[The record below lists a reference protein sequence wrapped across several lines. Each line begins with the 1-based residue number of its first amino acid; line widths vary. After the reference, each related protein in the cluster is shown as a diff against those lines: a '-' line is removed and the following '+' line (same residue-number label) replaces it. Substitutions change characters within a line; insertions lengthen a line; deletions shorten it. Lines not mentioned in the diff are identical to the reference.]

1 MTRMKFFA
9 YGLLLMALA
18 LPAWSQSASVMI
30 EDLTWPE
37 IRSAIT
43 AGKTTAIYYAGS
55 AEQNGP
61 HMAIGKHNFIAQ
73 YAARRIAEELGNAL
87 VYPVMPYALT
97 GDPAKKTGHMRFPG
111 SVSLSADTFGGVAR
125 ETAESAISAGFKNIF
140 LMGDHGGGQDVLK
153 KVAAE
158 LDAQWAPK
166 GIRIHYVPDVYYKSQ
181 EQVDRYLKEHNLPGG
196 AHAGIPDTAQ
206 VMFLDHDKRWIRRDK
221 LAPGDKTNGVDG
233 DPRQATPEMGK
244 VFIQYKVTAA
254 VAQIRGMLSGKE

>member
-1 MTRMKFFA
+1 MKLFA
-9 YGLLLMALA
+9 SALLLISLAFPALA
-18 LPAWSQSASVMI
+18 QTGSVMI

-37 IRSAIT
+37 IRSAIV

-73 YAARRIAEELGNAL
+73 YVGRRIAETLGNAL

-97 GDPAKKTGHMRFPG
+97 GDPVKKTGHMRFPG
-111 SVSLSADTFGGVAR
+111 SVSLTPETFGGVAR
-125 ETAESAISAGFKNIF
+125 ETAESAISAGFRNIF

-158 LDAQWAPK
+158 LDGQWSQK
-166 GIRIHYVPDVYYKSQ
+166 GIRIRYVPDLYYKSQ
-181 EQVDRYLKEHNLPGG
+181 DQVDRYLKGHGLPVG

-206 VMFLDHDKRWIRRDK
+206 VMFLDPDGRWIRRDK

-233 DPRQATPEMGK
+233 DPRKATPEMGK
-244 VFIQYKVTAA
+244 IFIQYKIEAA
-254 VAQIRGMLSGKE
+254 VAQIRGMLAGKE